1 MKDSYLSW
9 FINSSNSMWWHDS
22 GEYNEVNTGFDRMA
36 YGVTTNPVLSAR
48 AIHANKDI
56 WEDPIREALKVKEA
70 GARAEALMKI
80 VVTNAAEKFLPIYEK
95 TNGKAG
101 YVCAQ
106 VDPAKAGE
114 RDEMIAMARRFN
126 AWAPNI
132 AVKLPV
138 TAAGLDTLE
147 TCISEGITV
156 TATVS
161 FTVPQVVQIAES
173 HNRGIAAAEKKGIT
187 PGHCFSV
194 IMIGRIDDYLHE
206 VAHDNNAKLSEDD
219 LNLAG
224 LAITKRAYSIYK
236 EKNYK
241 AILLVA
247 ALRGTY
253 HMTELAGADLIM
265 SIHPKFQ
272 DPFLSPDIPKEKR
285 ISAEIEPAVIE
296 RLSTLS
302 EFVRAYEP
310 DGMSREEFIRYG
322 VTQRTLSQFSEI
334 GWKQLEAFSL

>member
-1 MKDSYLSW
+1 
-9 FINSSNSMWWHDS
+9 MWWHDS
-22 GEYNEVNTGFDRMA
+22 GEYNEVNAGFERMA

-48 AIHANKDI
+48 AIKANKDI
-56 WEDPIREALKVKEA
+56 WEEPIREALKIEDA
-70 GARAEALMKI
+70 GERAEALMKI
-80 VVTNAAEKFLPIYEK
+80 VVTNASEKFQPIHK
-95 TNGKAG
+95 MTNGKAG

-106 VDPAKAGE
+106 VNPAKAGE
-114 RDEMIAMARRFN
+114 REEMMAMARRFN
-126 AWAPNI
+126 SWAPNI

-138 TAAGLDTLE
+138 TGAGLDTLE

-173 HNRGIAAAEKKGIT
+173 HRKGIEEAKKKGIE
-187 PGHCFSV
+187 PGHCFAV
-194 IMIGRIDDYLHE
+194 IMIGRIDDYLTE
-206 VAHDNNAKLSEDD
+206 VAHDNKADVREDD
-219 LNLAG
+219 LTKVG

-236 EKNYK
+236 EKNYE

-272 DPFLSPDIPKEKR
+272 GSFLSTDLPKEKR
-285 ISAEIEPAVIE
+285 IDAEISPDVIK
-296 RLSTLS
+296 RLSTIS

-310 DGMSREEFIRYG
+310 DGMSREEFVRYG

-334 GWKQLEAFSL
+334 GWKQLEAFTM